1 MFVAMVTVAMIF
13 QEAGDETFLLS
24 RYLGLYHAI
33 EQAEMFSSALCV
45 EWFCPDPPTHI
56 KAWCQDLVNFVD
68 KQPSV
73 AKVRVTM
80 VTQDN
85 YQL

>member
-1 MFVAMVTVAMIF
+1 MSSGFILLLSVAIVTVAMIF

-45 EWFCPDPPTHI
+45 EC
-56 KAWCQDLVNFVD
+56 
-68 KQPSV
+68 
-73 AKVRVTM
+73 
-80 VTQDN
+80 
-85 YQL
+85 